1 MALKGLKRGDLGD
14 FEQKSTKNVKNFKKM
29 LAKVAVGVI
38 IGVVKELFFSSY
50 LG

>member
-1 MALKGLKRGDLGD
+1 
-14 FEQKSTKNVKNFKKM
+14 VKNFKKM